1 MKNFEK
7 KLKYVMRKLSKGLYF
22 GMLAFVIFFSSNN
35 SITMASDRG
44 NNSTKNILNSSQP
57 TISERRIERNKNVV
71 TMSEFNDGDYIY
83 LRLNGKIDYA
93 FKVKNNF
100 IVYGKISEIYANEFF
115 DGKLFFY
122 YDKNTKMIKIIIEKY
137 ADYQSIY
144 ISDKKD
150 FKNGLLINL
159 KEEISSE
166 NVKGD
171 KVEKPENKSEKPENK
186 SEKSENKSE
195 KPENKSEKL
204 ENKSEKLENKS
215 KKPENKSENVQIPAP
230 KKHQKQTLSY
240 NQQQKSSNNQNPNT
254 SDIGV
259 MTTAMTAIVAGTALV
274 ATKNKKD

>member
-1 MKNFEK
+1 
-7 KLKYVMRKLSKGLYF
+7 
-22 GMLAFVIFFSSNN
+22 
-35 SITMASDRG
+35 
-44 NNSTKNILNSSQP
+44 
-57 TISERRIERNKNVV
+57 
-71 TMSEFNDGDYIY
+71 MSEFNDGDYIY

-159 KEEISSE
+159 KEEISFE

-171 KVEKPENKSEKPENK
+171 KVEKPENKSKKPENK

-204 ENKSEKLENKS
+204 ENKSEKSENKS
-215 KKPENKSENVQIPAP
+215 EKPENKSEKPENKSENVQIPAP

>member
-35 SITMASDRG
+35 SITMASDRS

-137 ADYQSIY
+137 ADYKSIY

-186 SEKSENKSE
+186 SEKPENKSE
-195 KPENKSEKL
+195 KPENKSEK
-204 ENKSEKLENKS
+204 
-215 KKPENKSENVQIPAP
+215 PENKSENVQIPVP
-230 KKHQKQTLSY
+230 NKHQKQTLSY

-259 MTTAMTAIVAGTALV
+259 MTSAMTAIVAGTALV